1 MSDEVI
7 DFLGEIYVNNNIG
20 RFRKITFYQFL
31 EAATKEPKTIEN
43 LIRLERYFLNGINY

>member
-7 DFLGEIYVNNNIG
+7 DYLGDLFVNNNIG

-43 LIRLERYFLNGINY
+43 LIRLEKYFAYGINY